1 MEANATESLGL
12 DILTASKSFTVLCMD
27 GPDKN
32 QWIRALKPTIMVAK
46 EAANIDPLK
55 ETWQAAPLLVQTSE
69 RNDCSTYTMSIRD
82 GGERRHLTDPDDC
95 VLYSSL
101 PHGLLVLQAQA
112 PLHEVWY
119 HRLRQV
125 LSQQVSPSRCQVCFI
140 SRVAWL
146 RARS

>member
-69 RNDCSTYTMSIRD
+69 RNDCSTYTMSTRD
-82 GGERRHLTDPDDC
+82 CGQWTHLD
-95 VLYSSL
+95 
-101 PHGLLVLQAQA
+101 
-112 PLHEVWY
+112 
-119 HRLRQV
+119 
-125 LSQQVSPSRCQVCFI
+125 
-140 SRVAWL
+140 
-146 RARS
+146 